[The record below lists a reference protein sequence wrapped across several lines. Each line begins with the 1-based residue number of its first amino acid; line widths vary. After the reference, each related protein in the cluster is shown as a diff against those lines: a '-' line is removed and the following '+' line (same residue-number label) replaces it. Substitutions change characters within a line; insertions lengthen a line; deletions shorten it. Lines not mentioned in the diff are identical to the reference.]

1 MGWQTG
7 SDISWT
13 ICKSFAPHSRQI
25 TTPVP
30 HRSVITNQMPF
41 LLTNQQ
47 RSSTE
52 GCTQNR
58 FLKLKPDLAALYDV
72 WHRHRSG
79 LGLFLDPPSIAC
91 VFAPVYKTLL
101 PTTTFLMCTTY
112 LSRRSCPSMH
122 PPKNSKQDI
131 SERGH
136 SIKGNTYII
145 CGLFYTKLEMW
156 ANAQPDGRP
165 AEYRW
170 RPLLNAAK
178 FG

>member
-1 MGWQTG
+1 M
-7 SDISWT
+7 
-13 ICKSFAPHSRQI
+13 
-25 TTPVP
+25 
-30 HRSVITNQMPF
+30 
-41 LLTNQQ
+41 
-47 RSSTE
+47 
-52 GCTQNR
+52 
-58 FLKLKPDLAALYDV
+58 
-72 WHRHRSG
+72 
-79 LGLFLDPPSIAC
+79 DPPSIAC

-170 RPLLNAAK
+170 RPLLNAANWLTPTTRVSCSNAVKTRNPLK
-178 FG
+178 FGGVPQARRQISAASRP